1 MLHSLSQIVAAWS
14 DRRHFLLQLACAS
27 LIIAL
32 AGCTYEQATS
42 DHSSQ
47 VKETQSGLASFYGKE
62 FDGEQTAS
70 GETFDKSKLTAA
82 HPTYPTGTVARV
94 TNLEN
99 GGAVEVRITDR
110 GPTDENREEGVIIDL
125 SQAAAEK
132 LGMVKDGRT
141 QVRVEVLE
149 WGDGQRK

>member
-1 MLHSLSQIVAAWS
+1 MLRALSQIVAACMH
-14 DRRHFLLQLACAS
+14 RRLSLLQLACTS

-32 AGCTYEQATS
+32 VGCIYQQATS
-42 DHSSQ
+42 DRPQ
-47 VKETQSGLASFYGKE
+47 VKETQSGLASFYGEE

-70 GETFDKSKLTAA
+70 GETFDKNKLTAA
-82 HPTYPTGTVARV
+82 HPSYPTGTVVRV

-110 GPTDENREEGVIIDL
+110 GPTNENQDEGVIIDL
-125 SQAAAEK
+125 SQAAAQR
-132 LGMVKDGRT
+132 LGMVKDGRA

-149 WGDGQRK
+149 WGDGQRQR